1 MRNCYLQKKKNKKP
15 KKPKHIPKQYP
26 QTASKA
32 IMRHKTC
39 RAQNYL
45 PMTTLSDR
53 SVQATANAKKYWI

>member
-1 MRNCYLQKKKNKKP
+1 MRNCYLQKKKNQ
-15 KKPKHIPKQYP
+15 KHQKIPKQYP
-26 QTASKA
+26 QTASKD